1 MTNTRNFHR
10 AKTTG
15 LEHKFYELAL
25 QRNMDFTNFNQ
36 VRMNVN
42 SCQSRASSANHSARL
57 GRAFTLIELL
67 VVIAIIAI
75 LAAMLLPA
83 LSRAK
88 EKGGRTRCVNNLKQL
103 ELAMSMY
110 LNDNNNT
117 FAACASRSTYGFHVE
132 DWIYWRAN
140 NPAYPVWKSA
150 IVVPLGSGMMTSNVF
165 RCPIDRDDSDRIALT
180 GPANSDPG
188 PYFYSYSM
196 TSYDLN
202 GNVCRGISSIVDT
215 GNGLHPFKSTS
226 IKNPAAKI
234 MFAEEQSSLSV
245 KGEVSDPAGDIINDG
260 RWVPGGSDRLT
271 SRHGKKA
278 NVGWA
283 DGHVSLVTW
292 KFGQDAQNSQP
303 DL

>member
-1 MTNTRNFHR
+1 MNATSSDLQAVSQRR
-10 AKTTG
+10 S
-15 LEHKFYELAL
+15 AL
-25 QRNMDFTNFNQ
+25 
-36 VRMNVN
+36 
-42 SCQSRASSANHSARL
+42 SR
-57 GRAFTLIELL
+57 RAFTLIELL

-103 ELAMSMY
+103 ELAISMY
-110 LNDNNNT
+110 LNDYNNT
-117 FAACASRSTYGFHVE
+117 YAACASRSTYGFHVE
-132 DWIYWRAN
+132 DWIYWRAS

-150 IVVPLGSGMMTSNVF
+150 IAIPLGSGMTTSNMF
-165 RCPIDRDDSDRIALT
+165 RCPVDRDDSDRIALT

-188 PYFYSYSM
+188 PYYYSYSM

-202 GNVCRGISSIVDT
+202 GSVSRGISSIVDT
-215 GNGLHPFKSTS
+215 GNGLHPFKATS

-234 MFAEEQSSLSV
+234 LFAEEQSSLTL

-260 RWVPGGSDRLT
+260 RWVPNGQDRLT

-278 NVGWA
+278 NVGWC

-292 KFGQDAQNSQP
+292 QFATNTINSQP